1 MPLGRHRRPQAPE
14 PPPGPI
20 ILIGG
25 ECGDVR
31 SADDGWYGVPAV
43 GAAGE
48 WLASE
53 DRELLRL
60 GPFPTVAKAAEALRE
75 WGAAAR
81 KGNEE

>member
-1 MPLGRHRRPQAPE
+1 
-14 PPPGPI
+14 
-20 ILIGG
+20 
-25 ECGDVR
+25 
-31 SADDGWYGVPAV
+31 V